1 MVPLRGRSDKGGLIP
16 CCYPETHDGIFSECA
31 NTFTVFIRGSKKAS
45 RPEPLQD
52 ASLMVSILLFCRMI
66 FSKKSATFWDHA
78 LGDPPV
84 A

>member
-1 MVPLRGRSDKGGLIP
+1 MRLL
-16 CCYPETHDGIFSECA
+16 
-31 NTFTVFIRGSKKAS
+31 NWFIRGSKKAS

-66 FSKKSATFWDHA
+66 FSKKSATFWDNA
-78 LGDPPV
+78 LGDPTV